1 MEIAFVVIVFTLI
14 VAALAAIVFAIR
26 GKVPAFI
33 QAIILLLA
41 IVEAAI
47 WFGVDQFPLRLR
59 TAMQTNIAD
68 TTTQPQFAEL
78 RTRFYNAPPDK
89 IVAATAALIAT
100 RPGKWD
106 LVSSDAARGEVRAT
120 CKVLNFTD
128 DVAVLARREG
138 DRTRVDVHSNSRVGK
153 GDFGE
158 NRRHVAWILEGLDRT
173 VQ

>member
-1 MEIAFVVIVFTLI
+1 M
-14 VAALAAIVFAIR
+14 
-26 GKVPAFI
+26 
-33 QAIILLLA
+33 
-41 IVEAAI
+41 
-47 WFGVDQFPLRLR
+47 
-59 TAMQTNIAD
+59 
-68 TTTQPQFAEL
+68 
-78 RTRFYNAPPDK
+78 
-89 IVAATAALIAT
+89 
-100 RPGKWD
+100 
-106 LVSSDAARGEVRAT
+106 RAT